1 MLVRYHWGLG
11 IGHVY
16 AQESKVQR
24 GSDILICKEDG
35 TDVMNDEDSVDGL
48 DHTGGVGE
56 DMHPYTDTN
65 DDNAGLEMGI
75 GNDEEDLSGESSSE
89 RDSNCDEEN
98 DEEFLELMDSYHT
111 NY

>member
-1 MLVRYHWGLG
+1 M
-11 IGHVY
+11 Y

-35 TDVMNDEDSVDGL
+35 TDIMNDEDSVDGL

-65 DDNAGLEMGI
+65 DDNAGLEMGV